1 MSSQARLAGLLS
13 CLLAFAFALPVQA
26 DVASPERD
34 RRRAAVAQ
42 WHHKHPGTT
51 PAMAIALSPDGKT
64 LAVRFVTRTPAS
76 FAVKLNGRKLAS
88 AAVEQLKGG
97 VQTAAIPLAGLSGSQ
112 GPWVVHADFTLRGV
126 QADGTR
132 LRETGERIG
141 GCLRK
146 RFELVE
152 KGGALGLNELQ
163 LDGEDYFILR
173 GCGME

>member
-64 LAVRFVTRTPAS
+64 LAVSFETRTPADYS
-76 FAVKLNGRKLAS
+76 IQLNGKDAAQGKLAD
-88 AAVEQLKGG
+88 LKGG
-97 VQTAAIPLAGLSGSQ
+97 VQTQHIDLAEHPGRQGRWRVAASFKLKGVKQNGARLAESGDS
-112 GPWVVHADFTLRGV
+112 
-126 QADGTR
+126 
-132 LRETGERIG
+132 IN
-141 GCLRK
+141 GCLFK
-146 RFELVE
+146 RFEIVE
-152 KGGALGLNELQ
+152 KGGKPVLNELR
-163 LDGEDYFILR
+163 LDAEDYFFLR
-173 GCGME
+173 GCGL

>member
-1 MSSQARLAGLLS
+1 MSRPSRLA
-13 CLLAFAFALPVQA
+13 CLPLCLAASLAALPAHA
-26 DVASPERD
+26 DMASPGEDLRQAKV
-34 RRRAAVAQ
+34 AAWKQ
-42 WHHKHPGTT
+42 RYPGTV
-51 PAMAIALSPDGKT
+51 PSMALSLSPDGKT

-163 LDGEDYFILR
+163 LDGEDYFFLR